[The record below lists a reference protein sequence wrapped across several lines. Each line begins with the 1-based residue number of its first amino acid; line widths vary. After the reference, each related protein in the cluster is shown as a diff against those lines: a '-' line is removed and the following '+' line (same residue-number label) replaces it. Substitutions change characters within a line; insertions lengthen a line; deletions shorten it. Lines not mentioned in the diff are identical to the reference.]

1 MNLNQ
6 FLVKAKINTY
16 ATEGEGGEK
25 ILDDNCRELIFEDA
39 GFKYRDRYYGFDPF
53 VGEEIVFEDN
63 KAIWGM
69 NYYGQI
75 TSKIIEGNLVK
86 DFLDFLKES
95 LRQIP
100 EEIPFRGP
108 KNFKNN
114 DFEYTN
120 QVEGNV
126 ERFVGKEKIFY
137 KNEEIY
143 SLDYHGGK
151 IKFKKYER

>member
-1 MNLNQ
+1 MNLSQ

-25 ILDDNCRELIFEDA
+25 ILDDGCRELIYEET

-53 VGEEIVFEDN
+53 VGEEVVFENN

-69 NYYGQI
+69 NYFGMI
-75 TSKIIEGNLVK
+75 TSKTIEGDIVGQ
-86 DFLDFLKES
+86 FLDFLKES
-95 LRQIP
+95 LRQVP
-100 EEIPFRGP
+100 EDKPFRGP
-108 KNFKNN
+108 VNFKNN

-126 ERFVGKEKIFY
+126 ERFVGKEKILY
-137 KNEEIY
+137 KGEEVY
-143 SLDYHGGK
+143 TLNYHGGL
-151 IKFKKYER
+151 IKFK